1 MQKRYSTLLMLIA
14 LVTVLFSSMI
24 KPQLLRAQ
32 APKSLAVMASAE
44 VTETPAPSITLKWNA
59 SAGQR
64 NVQIFRKAKDAA
76 TWPSAPVAQLDS
88 VATTWK
94 DVDVQVGVA
103 YEYRLFREVIERAGT
118 DTTTGNPI
126 YRRFMATGYL
136 LSGIK
141 AAPAPRG
148 RVLVLVDTTMVSPL
162 RTHLDT
168 LRNDL
173 ENDGWVVDMRAVER
187 AETYDGAAVNRVR
200 NLIRS
205 VVQEHRRDLRS
216 IFIVGRVPV
225 PYAGNIAPDGHV
237 PDHQGA
243 WPADGIYG
251 DDNGQYSD
259 ASVNVNNTSRP
270 VNANVSGDGKFD
282 QSIFPG
288 TVETAVGRVD
298 FFDMPAFSASEVD
311 LLKAYFI
318 KNHAFRAGRIETIKG
333 GIVDDNFGSYGEWF
347 AACAWRSFATIG
359 RDTAIKAAD
368 WFESLAGP
376 RTYLYAYGC
385 GGGTNTSAGGV
396 GTTAD
401 FTTKPVYAVHTE
413 LFGSYFGDWNTRDNF
428 LRAPLASSPY
438 ALTCGWAGRP
448 AWYTHHMSLGES
460 IGYSFLLTQNNA
472 TIVGGQLGRYTPH
485 VIYNAQGAGSLASI
499 GDRGVHIALMG
510 DPTLRAVMQPVSA
523 MGKVT
528 AATEYPNKVNLSWQ
542 RPGNDIEAY
551 MIYRKYDEF
560 AGWELLTPKAITA
573 LSFQDSL
580 INEGNVEYRV
590 HACALRQ
597 TASGTYYDMG
607 KFAYATIPTT
617 GVTEDLTSPI
627 GSLVLTPNP
636 ASGDVAIEVFV
647 SREGPLTLTIT
658 DLTGRTVWSIRYDQ
672 VNAGS
677 FTVRPDAMITS
688 QMSAGRYVVSMSGAT
703 GVVSQLLTIRR

>member
-1 MQKRYSTLLMLIA
+1 
-14 LVTVLFSSMI
+14 
-24 KPQLLRAQ
+24 
-32 APKSLAVMASAE
+32 
-44 VTETPAPSITLKWNA
+44 
-59 SAGQR
+59 
-64 NVQIFRKAKDAA
+64 
-76 TWPSAPVAQLDS
+76 
-88 VATTWK
+88 
-94 DVDVQVGVA
+94 
-103 YEYRLFREVIERAGT
+103 
-118 DTTTGNPI
+118 
-126 YRRFMATGYL
+126 
-136 LSGIK
+136 
-141 AAPAPRG
+141 
-148 RVLVLVDTTMVSPL
+148 
-162 RTHLDT
+162 
-168 LRNDL
+168 
-173 ENDGWVVDMRAVER
+173 
-187 AETYDGAAVNRVR
+187 
-200 NLIRS
+200 
-205 VVQEHRRDLRS
+205 
-216 IFIVGRVPV
+216 
-225 PYAGNIAPDGHV
+225 
-237 PDHQGA
+237 
-243 WPADGIYG
+243 
-251 DDNGQYSD
+251 
-259 ASVNVNNTSRP
+259 
-270 VNANVSGDGKFD
+270 
-282 QSIFPG
+282 
-288 TVETAVGRVD
+288 
-298 FFDMPAFSASEVD
+298 
-311 LLKAYFI
+311 I

-347 AACAWRSFATIG
+347 AACSWRSFSSIG

-385 GGGTNTSAGGV
+385 GGGTNSSAGGV

-413 LFGSYFGDWNTRDNF
+413 LFGSYFGDWNTRNNF

-485 VIYNAQGAGSLASI
+485 VIYNAQGAGSVASI
-499 GDRGVHIALMG
+499 GDRGIHIALMG

-551 MIYRKYDEF
+551 MIYRKYNEF
-560 AGWELLTPKAITA
+560 SGWELLTPKAITA

-580 INEGNVEYRV
+580 VNEGNVEYRV

-607 KFAYATIPTT
+607 KFAYATVITT
-617 GVTEDLTSPI
+617 GVDEDRDARS
-627 GSLVLTPNP
+627 GASLARMGTLELYPNP
-636 ASGDVAIEVFV
+636 TSGDVAIEVSV
-647 SREGPLTLTIT
+647 DQEGPCSLSIT
-658 DLTGRTVWSIRYDQ
+658 DVTGRVLWSLHYDQ
-672 VNAGS
+672 VNIGS

-688 QMSAGRYVVSMSGAT
+688 ELSAGRYVVTMSGRA